1 VGFYLPPYVVVG
13 RPRSFDDVSALFMP
27 HFKYRGIYEI
37 PGKIIQETNAWQ
49 PGFHEL
55 RLSRRQPVPVPG
67 FHSSRVAGQTAPET
81 PVVFWV
87 LRKRCHDDAVPVTIG
102 FFACSLF
109 PLVPQCRLTHT
120 FPDAIATIRIVEE
133 VSRRL

>member
-1 VGFYLPPYVVVG
+1 MVLPRQHDGRRLVGFYLPPYVVVG

-55 RLSRRQPVPVPG
+55 SLSRCQPVPVPG
-67 FHSSRVAGQTAPET
+67 FHSSRVAGQTAPSD
-81 PVVFWV
+81 VVVHSNALHGADGTW
-87 LRKRCHDDAVPVTIG
+87 LAH
-102 FFACSLF
+102 S
-109 PLVPQCRLTHT
+109 
-120 FPDAIATIRIVEE
+120 
-133 VSRRL
+133 